1 MEVAKAENE
10 RRLSGCARGTQSD
23 KEKQAGN
30 CLKRNE
36 LPDKDV
42 YYDKMT
48 EKHFSRPQYK
58 KLLRKLNEDRILV
71 VKSIDRLG
79 RSHQD
84 LYDQWRMIIKDKKA
98 DIVVIDLPILERIS

>member
-1 MEVAKAENE
+1 
-10 RRLSGCARGTQSD
+10 
-23 KEKQAGN
+23 
-30 CLKRNE
+30 
-36 LPDKDV
+36 
-42 YYDKMT
+42 MT